1 MHAANE
7 IILWFCPGARDRIA
21 SKVECRNEDVRIY
34 DKWDF
39 PRRHHYAD
47 SRRISSLLFDLGIHW
62 RVIVGTEDY
71 LPGGHGWDNIYSDMA
86 AIFVAQGPSFRRDG
100 STVDPFYNI
109 ELYNLMC
116 LLTNVSPA
124 PNNGTWGALHHL
136 LAKKP
141 SELPVNDIVA
151 TYILDYPLDS
161 HGQRTQ
167 YMDHQKRRRVCDL
180 LSGNN
185 DPRQVSFSLLSS
197 VILKR

>member
-1 MHAANE
+1 M
-7 IILWFCPGARDRIA
+7 ARDRIA
-21 SKVECRNEDVRIY
+21 SKVECRNEDMRIY

-62 RVIVGTEDY
+62 RAIVGTEDY

-116 LLTNVSPA
+116 LLTDVSPA

-197 VILKR
+197 VILNR